1 MGRTARPALLH
12 ELDGNPSKLKIK
24 PDIPVSLGQPVCPDH
39 LNEYARKTWN
49 LITDNM
55 PSRLY
60 GAVDTNVLAAYCVA
74 ASLHRDC
81 VIELKSSGAVVT
93 GEGGAPYQS
102 PWISI
107 LNRQASLI
115 ATLGTRLGL
124 DPAARNNL
132 SVKPDGPVSRFAGLV
147 GIPGGRTA

>member
-1 MGRTARPALLH
+1 M
-12 ELDGNPSKLKIK
+12 DGNPGKRPINQ
-24 PDIPVSLGQPVCPDH
+24 DIPVSLGMPVCPDH

-81 VIELKSSGAVVT
+81 VIELKTSGAVVT
-93 GEGGAPYQS
+93 SEGGAPYQS

-107 LNRQASLI
+107 LNRQAALI